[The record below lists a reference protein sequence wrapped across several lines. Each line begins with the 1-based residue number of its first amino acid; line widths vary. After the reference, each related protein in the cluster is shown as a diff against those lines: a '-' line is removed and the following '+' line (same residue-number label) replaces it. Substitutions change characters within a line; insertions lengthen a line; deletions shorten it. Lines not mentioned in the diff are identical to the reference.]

1 MVSGSI
7 LENGYK
13 ATSRWKTILLSISKK
28 EVFYNFWETK
38 LKPFS
43 MKVRQRVQN
52 YLNQNLIIESF
63 LENGF
68 EAPLRSKTNVMSIWK
83 GYISFF
89 RKFLSGEV
97 ETTFR
102 ESEAKRS
109 KLFKS
114 KFRHRNLLT
123 KLPRSFLEF
132 HKQYC
137 VCLNIAF
144 LSFLQISYWG
154 RWNHF
159 LAKWGKEF
167 KIISIKVW
175 S

>member
-7 LENGYK
+7 LENGCK

-28 EVFYNFWETK
+28 KVFYNFWVTK

-97 ETTFR
+97 ETIFR
-102 ESEAKRS
+102 ENKAKGS

-123 KLPRSFLEF
+123 KLPWSFLEF

-167 KIISIKVW
+167 KIISIKIW

>member
-28 EVFYNFWETK
+28 EVFYNFLVTK

-97 ETTFR
+97 ETIFR
-102 ESEAKRS
+102 ESETKRS

>member
-7 LENGYK
+7 LENGCK

-28 EVFYNFWETK
+28 KVFYNFWVTK

-97 ETTFR
+97 ETIFR
-102 ESEAKRS
+102 ESETKRS

-167 KIISIKVW
+167 KIISIKIW